1 MSERDA
7 LIERVKRQAK
17 LPYNR
22 LCSEVR
28 FIGGPIMETGCGPYH
43 MEKGLCKDSLLRRRD
58 CHPTRSP
65 PRTDLI
71 FYLILQTSTLSFMM
85 HFSFIDYGS

>member
-43 MEKGLCKDSLLRRRD
+43 MERGLCQEERQPSR
-58 CHPTRSP
+58 TVA

-71 FYLILQTSTLSFMM
+71 FYLILQTSILSFMM
-85 HFSFIDYGS
+85 HFSFKDYGS

>member
-43 MEKGLCKDSLLRRRD
+43 MEKGLCQEERQPS
-58 CHPTRSP
+58 HTGARSNGSTFP
-65 PRTDLI
+65 HYFTDFDFI
-71 FYLILQTSTLSFMM
+71 FHDEI
-85 HFSFIDYGS
+85 

>member
-28 FIGGPIMETGCGPYH
+28 IHWWSDYGNRIWSLSNGKGILSGGETAIPH
-43 MEKGLCKDSLLRRRD
+43 A
-58 CHPTRSP
+58 
-65 PRTDLI
+65 RTGLI
-71 FYLILQTSTLSFMM
+71 FHLVFQTLVLLVMSFK
-85 HFSFIDYGS
+85 DYGS

>member
-28 FIGGPIMETGCGPYH
+28 LIGGPIMETGCGPYQ
-43 MEKGLCKDSLLRRRD
+43 MERDYVRRRD
-58 CHPTRSP
+58 SHPTRLPLERIEFSTLFY
-65 PRTDLI
+65 RLR
-71 FYLILQTSTLSFMM
+71 FYLS
-85 HFSFIDYGS
+85 

>member
-28 FIGGPIMETGCGPYH
+28 FFGGPIIETGYRIVQ
-43 MEKGLCKDSLLRRRD
+43 EVRRV
-58 CHPTRSP
+58 
-65 PRTDLI
+65 
-71 FYLILQTSTLSFMM
+71 YLIPY
-85 HFSFIDYGS
+85 DYNPDG